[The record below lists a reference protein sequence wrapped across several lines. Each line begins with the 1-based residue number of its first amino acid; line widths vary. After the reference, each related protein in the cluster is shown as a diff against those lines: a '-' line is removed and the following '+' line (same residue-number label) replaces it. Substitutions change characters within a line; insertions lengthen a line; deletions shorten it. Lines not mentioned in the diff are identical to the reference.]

1 MKAVVYARVSSTDE
15 RQSYDRQV
23 DELKRFSEYKNLK
36 VVKIFAEKIS
46 GFKKGLGEREA
57 FNEMI
62 AYVNKENIKH
72 ILVSELSRISR
83 RYIDTINFINDC
95 CKTRYKYPY

>member
-36 VVKIFAEKIS
+36 VVKIFA
-46 GFKKGLGEREA
+46 
-57 FNEMI
+57 
-62 AYVNKENIKH
+62 
-72 ILVSELSRISR
+72 
-83 RYIDTINFINDC
+83 
-95 CKTRYKYPY
+95 